1 VRAGLV
7 AVATTVA
14 LLSLAGPALAV
25 DPARHDS
32 LVLQVN
38 ADVTIPAETRRDAV
52 IVIRGDAAVAGA
64 VDTLIVIDGTAT
76 LTGARVG
83 TLIVTGGAVDIDAT
97 SVVQTT
103 RTLDA
108 AYRPANGA
116 TVASYE
122 TIQPG
127 VLAAALAPLAAA
139 LWLGFVLAY
148 FVAGMVV
155 AAIGGRQLRQAGG
168 SLTTEPVT
176 VAVAALALLVG
187 LPLLTVAL
195 MVSVVGIPTGVAL
208 LLVVTPLI
216 WFVGSVAVAVRIGDW
231 TLLRLRGRTEAS
243 HPLVAAA
250 IGLVV
255 IGVLSIIPF
264 VGFVIGLA
272 GAGAAFLVAW
282 RAATARST
290 PRSTTPMPGTVAA

>member
-1 VRAGLV
+1 MTRRSVRAGLV

-108 AYRPANGA
+108 AYRPA
-116 TVASYE
+116 
-122 TIQPG
+122 
-127 VLAAALAPLAAA
+127 
-139 LWLGFVLAY
+139 
-148 FVAGMVV
+148 
-155 AAIGGRQLRQAGG
+155 
-168 SLTTEPVT
+168 
-176 VAVAALALLVG
+176 VAALALLVG

-282 RAATARST
+282 RAATAWST
-290 PRSTTPMPGTVAA
+290 PGSTTPMPGTVAA